1 MRVAII
7 HILILLASG
16 FWASLQA
23 QATAVMQ
30 VRVEVVSGA
39 GLTSI
44 EEPTIDLSSVD
55 LVDNDVK
62 AGGFSLR
69 TAPGTDVSVYISEN
83 SLIRNYNGDTIE
95 FESLTVDKRSSETGE
110 HHISLNGKIKD
121 QATLSGHYQGDVT
134 AVIEYL

>member
-7 HILILLASG
+7 HISIILASG
-16 FWASLQA
+16 FWVSLQA

-30 VRVEVVSGA
+30 VRAEVVSGA

-44 EEPTIDLSSVD
+44 NEPVIDLGFVD
-55 LVDNDVK
+55 FVNNDVK

-69 TAPGTDVSVYISEN
+69 TAPGTDVSISISDN
-83 SLIRNYNGDTIE
+83 SLIRNHNGDTIE

-110 HHISLNGKIKD
+110 HHISLNGKIKG
-121 QATLSGHYQGDVT
+121 QKTLSGHYQGDVT